1 MSVKSSESELKAS
14 QIFNAIYNVSQI
26 KKIDEEAVIQLFK
39 RAVEQVILGQYDP
52 DAELEFIID
61 RDKKQFK
68 IINHTKIVTEEPKT
82 DEEKDNFCTCIEI
95 TVKEAQA
102 INPSAEVGDM
112 ISDEIDFER
121 FHKRDYQ
128 KILSIFNQQIRE
140 LEKQMTFEKYS
151 QLIGNIVKAKIT
163 NITKTGTL
171 MEFYDG
177 TVAYMPPSTTNLRL
191 LANLRP
197 GDLLDVYIEE
207 VKPESK
213 NAQVL
218 VSSVESKL
226 LNKLFE
232 QEIPEVA
239 AGYVEIVKVVRIP
252 GERSKV
258 AIRKTESAPF
268 ALEELGTVIGKNHER
283 IEVISK
289 QLKNEKID
297 VVLYNDDKKKFVMNA
312 VSPSRVIDIVER
324 EDSTPQFNSFTVIV
338 PNAHHTL
345 AIGKKG
351 QNVRLAS
358 ELTKSRLEIIS
369 QDQAD
374 QLQIKYSFENA
385 NITEEEAK
393 LKYEGKR
400 LNLKSITTRK
410 NPRKSNDSILD
421 STFNISEFDRDLAEL
436 RQKAQQTDQVFE
448 KQLYDSISDEDIE
461 KTWLDMQNELNNS
474 DSEIDD
480 LLDVYS
486 EDIKEVEIKDKAQI
500 EADYEKITSTKMKD
514 FKKDD
519 DLSAGLE
526 DLDLGDLDN
535 EDW

>member
-1 MSVKSSESELKAS
+1 
-14 QIFNAIYNVSQI
+14 
-26 KKIDEEAVIQLFK
+26 
-39 RAVEQVILGQYDP
+39 
-52 DAELEFIID
+52 
-61 RDKKQFK
+61 
-68 IINHTKIVTEEPKT
+68 
-82 DEEKDNFCTCIEI
+82 
-95 TVKEAQA
+95 
-102 INPSAEVGDM
+102 
-112 ISDEIDFER
+112 
-121 FHKRDYQ
+121 
-128 KILSIFNQQIRE
+128 
-140 LEKQMTFEKYS
+140 
-151 QLIGNIVKAKIT
+151 
-163 NITKTGTL
+163 
-171 MEFYDG
+171 
-177 TVAYMPPSTTNLRL
+177 
-191 LANLRP
+191 
-197 GDLLDVYIEE
+197 
-207 VKPESK
+207 
-213 NAQVL
+213 
-218 VSSVESKL
+218 
-226 LNKLFE
+226 
-232 QEIPEVA
+232 
-239 AGYVEIVKVVRIP
+239 
-252 GERSKV
+252 
-258 AIRKTESAPF
+258 
-268 ALEELGTVIGKNHER
+268 
-283 IEVISK
+283 
-289 QLKNEKID
+289 
-297 VVLYNDDKKKFVMNA
+297 MNA

-358 ELTKSRLEIIS
+358 ELTRSRLEIIS

-421 STFNISEFDRDLAEL
+421 STFNISEFDQDLAEL

-535 EDW
+535 ED

>member
-1 MSVKSSESELKAS
+1 MSIKSTNTALKAKE
-14 QIFNAIYNVSQI
+14 IFNAIYNVSQI
-26 KKIDEEAVIQLFK
+26 KRIDEDIVINLFK
-39 RAVEQVILGQYDP
+39 GAVEQVILGQYDP

-61 RDKKQFK
+61 KENKQFK

-82 DEEKDNFCTCIEI
+82 DEEKDNFCPCIEI
-95 TVKEAQA
+95 TIKEALE
-102 INPSAEVGDM
+102 INPNIEEGDI

-140 LEKQMTFEKYS
+140 LEKQMIFNKYIN
-151 QLIGNIVKAKIT
+151 LIGSIVKAKIT

-171 MEFYDG
+171 MEFQDG

-197 GDLLDVYIEE
+197 GDLIDVYIEE

-239 AGYVEIVKVVRIP
+239 LGYVELVKVVRIP
-252 GERSKV
+252 GERAKV

-268 ALEELGTVIGKNHER
+268 ALEELGTVIGKNSER
-283 IEVISK
+283 IEAISK
-289 QLKNEKID
+289 QLKDEKID
-297 VVLYNDDKKKFVMNA
+297 VVLYDEDKIKFVMNA
-312 VSPSRVIDIVER
+312 VSPSRVIDILEK
-324 EDSTPQFNSFTVIV
+324 EDSTEQFKSYIVIV
-338 PNAHHTL
+338 PNAQHTL
-345 AIGKKG
+345 AIGKRG

-358 ELTKSRLEIIS
+358 ELTKSRLDIIS
-369 QDQAD
+369 QAQAD
-374 QLQIKYSFENA
+374 QMGIQYTFEKA
-385 NITEEEAK
+385 NISEEEAK
-393 LKYEGKR
+393 LKYQGQK
-400 LNLKSITTRK
+400 LNLKPINK
-410 NPRKSNDSILD
+410 KPARKSFDSILD
-421 STFNISEFDRDLAEL
+421 SSFNISEFDEDLAEL
-436 RQKAQQTDQVFE
+436 RQKAQQTEQVFE
-448 KQLYDSISDEDIE
+448 KQLYESNIDDDIE
-461 KTWLDMQNELNNS
+461 KALSEIQNEFNFNIEE
-474 DSEIDD
+474 DPDY
-480 LLDVYS
+480 DVYS
-486 EDIKEVEIKDKAQI
+486 ENIKDVVVKDKKEI
-500 EADYEKITSTKMKD
+500 EEDYEKITSTKMKD
-514 FKKDD
+514 FKKDA

-526 DLDLGDLDN
+526 DLDLSDLDN